1 MAFDR
6 RRSGGNR
13 GHEDSRRRNDS
24 GRGAGR
30 RGGSFFKKGRRDN
43 DDDQKRDYPEYTG
56 TVQMTRDGFV
66 FVKVEE
72 LEDDVYVRQGKT
84 KGALNGD
91 TVKVAVTKEK
101 TETRKQEGVI
111 LEITERSRKPF
122 VGVLHVVGHQAWV
135 LMQSRVMPYDI
146 SIDITDLGGKPIHR
160 RGSAV
165 PESGYLK
172 ELGGGEFAVAGV
184 TETVEG
190 KAQELKV
197 RSGLKVAALVDSWD
211 RGEPNPKG
219 HLVDVL
225 GEPGENDTEMH
236 SILAEYGLPYR
247 FEPDVENAADSISD
261 KITAEDL
268 KGRRD
273 FRDTLTF
280 TIDPEDAKDFDDA
293 LSFKKLENGNYEVG
307 VHIADVSYYVTPG
320 SVVDKEAQAR
330 GTSVYLVDRTVPML
344 PEKLSNK
351 LCSLRPNEEKL
362 TFSAVFE
369 LTPLAGVVGHWFG
382 RTVIKSD
389 YRFAYETAQQIID
402 NGEKSLEM
410 VLRGGTDGIHS
421 VVKDPILE
429 ASPEAAERRAR
440 EANAEVPA
448 PENDIEVP
456 SGDSFA
462 EFKAAGRSEA
472 MMGAG
477 VYEGCVIP
485 RELKEAILTLHKIA
499 SILRKRRFAAGAI
512 SFDRPEMKVEV
523 DEKGRPI
530 RVYQKISKEANWLIE
545 EFMLLANRSVA
556 EFIATGGKMNGVA
569 KKTAKTFVYRIHDVP
584 NPEKVAGLREFA
596 GNFGYH
602 MEEAEDGKKLA
613 KALNGLLSE
622 AKDKPEFSAIEILA
636 LRSMAKACYS
646 TDNIGHYGLGFK
658 FYTHFTSPIRRYP
671 DTMVHRLLQLYLDG
685 ADSQSKAYYEDQCK
699 HASEREV
706 IAAEAERSSTKYK
719 LVEFMQDKVGGE
731 YDGHISGLTEWGM
744 YVEIEPTKI
753 EGMVALRDIQSDFFE
768 FDQEHYRIIG
778 KRTGVIYN
786 LGDPVKIRVK
796 ATNLEQKLLDYELV
810 ETGNEDRVSHYEDI
824 PGQYEERRPA
834 AKVFDRTTRK
844 RDDDSR
850 GGRFG
855 SESGDR
861 RGGRFS
867 DRTGDDSPRRSRFQ
881 DGDAPRRGRRLAD
894 GEDSPRPSR
903 EEGRPERRSGYS
915 RRDEDGAPRSH
926 RPFGDESGAPRGRRA
941 DRRPFAGH
949 SRRSSDDNAGQDK
962 PFSEKSGE
970 VDRPFVVASE
980 APVEVTVPEVNVGA
994 GEVSVKASVKAGA
1007 AKPAP
1012 GEGDKAARKAKVQQ
1026 AIKLSKA
1033 KNAKAAKPARPAVRK
1048 PRKKSE

>member
-1 MAFDR
+1 M
-6 RRSGGNR
+6 
-13 GHEDSRRRNDS
+13 
-24 GRGAGR
+24 
-30 RGGSFFKKGRRDN
+30 KK
-43 DDDQKRDYPEYTG
+43 DYPEYVG

-66 FVKVEE
+66 FVKVEGM
-72 LEDDVYVRQGKT
+72 EDDIYVRQGKT
-84 KGALNGD
+84 KGALNAD

-101 TETRKQEGVI
+101 TDTRRQEGVI
-111 LEITERSRKPF
+111 LEIVERSRKPF
-122 VGVLHVVGHQAWV
+122 VGVLHVVGNQAWV

-146 SIDITDLGGKPIHR
+146 SIDITDIDGKPIHR
-160 RGSAV
+160 RKNPL

-172 ELGGGEFAVAGV
+172 ALGNGEFAVAGV
-184 TETVEG
+184 HETVDGEA
-190 KAQELKV
+190 KDLTVHA
-197 RSGLKVAALVDSWD
+197 GLKVAVLVDSWD

-225 GEPGENDTEMH
+225 GEPGANDTEMH

-247 FEPDVENAADSISD
+247 FEPEVENAADSISD
-261 KITAEDL
+261 KITEKDL
-268 KGRRD
+268 KGRKD

-293 LSFKKLENGNYEVG
+293 LSFRKLENGNYEVG

-369 LTPLAGVVGHWFG
+369 ITPLAGIVSSWFG
-382 RTVIKSD
+382 RTVINSN

-410 VLRGGTDGIHS
+410 DLRGGTDGIHAA
-421 VVKDPILE
+421 VKDPVLE
-429 ASPEAAERRAR
+429 ASPEAAARA
-440 EANAEVPA
+440 EHE
-448 PENDIEVP
+448 
-456 SGDSFA
+456 
-462 EFKAAGRSEA
+462 AAGRSEA

-512 SFDRPEMKVEV
+512 SFERPEMKVEV
-523 DEKGRPI
+523 DEKGRPV
-530 RVYQKISKEANWLIE
+530 RVYQKIAKEANWLIE

-569 KKTAKTFVYRIHDVP
+569 KKSAKTFVYRIHDEP
-584 NPEKVAGLREFA
+584 NQEKVAGLRTFA
-596 GNFGYH
+596 GNFGYT
-602 MEEAEDGKKLA
+602 MEAPEDGRKLA
-613 KALNGLLSE
+613 KALNGLLAE
-622 AKDKPEFSAIEILA
+622 AKNKPEFSAIEILA

-671 DTMVHRLLQLYLDG
+671 DTMVHRLLQMYLDG

-731 YDGHISGLTEWGM
+731 FDGHISGLTEWGM

-753 EGMVALRDIQSDFFE
+753 EGMVALRDVQSDFFE
-768 FDQEHYRIIG
+768 FDQEHYRIVG

-786 LGDPVKIRVK
+786 LGDPVRIRVK
-796 ATNLEQKLLDYELV
+796 STNLEQKLLDYELV
-810 ETGNEDRVSHYEDI
+810 ETGREDRMSHHEDI
-824 PGQYEERRPA
+824 PGQYEERKPA
-834 AKVFDRTTRK
+834 VKVFDRTTRK
-844 RDDDSR
+844 NDS
-850 GGRFG
+850 
-855 SESGDR
+855 DR
-861 RGGRFS
+861 RGGRKS
-867 DRTGDDSPRRSRFQ
+867 DSFDKGGRKSFGDSSERGERRGFRSKDGDDSPRRDRFSDSR
-881 DGDAPRRGRRLAD
+881 GTRGR
-894 GEDSPRPSR
+894 GSYPRKENSFR
-903 EEGRPERRSGYS
+903 ENR
-915 RRDEDGAPRSH
+915 
-926 RPFGDESGAPRGRRA
+926 
-941 DRRPFAGH
+941 
-949 SRRSSDDNAGQDK
+949 
-962 PFSEKSGE
+962 PFSEE
-970 VDRPFVVASE
+970 VRE
-980 APVEVTVPEVNVGA
+980 VEPKITVPEA
-994 GEVSVKASVKAGA
+994 PEVPQPMPEIAPAVVKKVRAP
-1007 AKPAP
+1007 KPAA
-1012 GEGDKAARKAKVQQ
+1012 GEGDKAARKAKVKQ

-1033 KNAKAAKPARPAVRK
+1033 KSAKPSSKSQSLPRRPTSLRQEARRNQSNK
-1048 PRKKSE
+1048 HYIFR